1 MSSETRIV
9 QCPTPLP
16 PTVSS
21 SEISQL
27 PTVRR
32 NPTSSGAVEHH
43 PHTYVN
49 FSAKDPARNMR
60 KGEGRSTS
68 GDVSKDRM
76 CFLDESRPLLSN
88 ALITR
93 IAFLMTPPQT
103 FAKDSGSS
111 FPYCHCIR
119 SVVILSALSSST
131 TLTNAGLNVGSQLAR
146 SQAIMV
152 GILISRRSVCLS
164 CAKQNT
170 IRGLQRSWTIAW
182 WCGHLGH

>member
-1 MSSETRIV
+1 M
-9 QCPTPLP
+9 
-16 PTVSS
+16 SS

-68 GDVSKDRM
+68 GDVSTDRM

-164 CAKQNT
+164 CAKQNHDS
-170 IRGLQRSWTIAW
+170 RSPTFLDHCVVVWPPWPLSTKPGDWRPGRASS
-182 WCGHLGH
+182 